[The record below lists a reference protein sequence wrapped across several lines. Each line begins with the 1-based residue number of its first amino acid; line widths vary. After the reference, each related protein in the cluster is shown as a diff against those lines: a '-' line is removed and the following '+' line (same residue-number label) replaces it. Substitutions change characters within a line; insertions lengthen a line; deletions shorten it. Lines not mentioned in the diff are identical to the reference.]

1 MNKLFLIRHAKSDWS
16 INLSDYYRPL
26 NSRGLNDSPK
36 MGKRI
41 QILYGTPDIIVSSGA
56 KRALQTA
63 QLFSKELK
71 YDAESIQI
79 NDLLGD

>member
-1 MNKLFLIRHAKSDWS
+1 
-16 INLSDYYRPL
+16 
-26 NSRGLNDSPK
+26 

-71 YDAESIQI
+71 YDAASIQI
-79 NDLLGD
+79 NDLLYHALKYDY